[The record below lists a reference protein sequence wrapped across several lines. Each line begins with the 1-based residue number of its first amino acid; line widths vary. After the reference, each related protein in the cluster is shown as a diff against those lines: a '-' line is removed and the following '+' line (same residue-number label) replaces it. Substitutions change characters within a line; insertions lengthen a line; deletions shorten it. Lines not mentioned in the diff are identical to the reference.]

1 MADYCT
7 PTVVQ
12 QPLPLAD
19 MTALEKLV
27 LEAVFETEELGTEE
41 SGLELY
47 CFAPENVNDFPS
59 LDAGELRDALERSAA
74 TPSRLHDLIKPQAD
88 RIAADQSGFDLDLSA
103 EGVEF
108 ILQDILRRSKT
119 LTHISVTAAFT
130 CSKMLPD
137 GFGGMATLIT
147 ADEII
152 GESTNGLL
160 EKWLADA
167 FP

>member
-1 MADYCT
+1 MADYYT

-12 QPLPLAD
+12 QSLPLAD
-19 MTALEKLV
+19 MTALKKLV
-27 LEAVFETEELGTEE
+27 LEAVFETDENELA
-41 SGLELY
+41 LY
-47 CFAPENVNDFPS
+47 CFASENVNDFPS

-74 TPSRLHDLIKPQAD
+74 IPSRLHDLIKPQAD
-88 RIAADQSGFDLDLSA
+88 RIAAGQSGFDFDLGT

-130 CSKMLPD
+130 CSKMRPD
-137 GFGGMATLIT
+137 GCGGMVTLIT
-147 ADEII
+147 ADNII
-152 GESTNGLL
+152 AESTNGLL